1 VPLPAARDAPLGA
14 TLVPG
19 GATFRVWAPRANA
32 VHIALSAPGVR
43 SLDGWARSDDNRLVA
58 DGGYWSGFAAAVGD
72 GWQYRYWTEGPGG
85 SGLKRDP
92 RARQLETGN
101 WPESDCIVRGPAAW
115 PWHDADFRPPRF
127 HELII
132 YQLHIGVF
140 YARDDGGRDIRLG
153 RVSKFLDAA
162 DRIEYLAALGINAIQ
177 PLPLVEWQGPNSRGY
192 NNTDFFSPEMD
203 YAVPPADLG
212 PYLIRVNAMLAR
224 KGHAPVTAADLGD
237 QVEQL
242 KAFVDLCHLNGIAVI
257 GDVVYNHAG
266 GPFDVQ
272 SMRFVD
278 QPADQQ
284 WNARDS
290 YFIGGDGWAGG
301 RIFDYSADE
310 VRGFLIDNA
319 RAYYDHFHLDGLRYD
334 EVTVTHWN
342 GGDRFCR
349 DITSTLGFHNR
360 GAIQIAEY
368 WDWDRAK
375 PVEPGGLGFDA
386 ALDDR
391 LRKEVRSVLAQVAV
405 GKDAPVNLDPVRDA
419 LRPAPG
425 FPQGAWRSVNHLENH
440 DLVDA
445 DRENKADIKP
455 RIPRLAHW
463 DDRRDWYARSR
474 SRLATGLLL
483 TAPGIPMLFMGQEFL
498 EDKPWHNN
506 PAIDAFFLYWNGLDG
521 PHPDAAMRDFHR
533 FVTELCWLRRRHPAL
548 CGDGCNPYYVHNNDR
563 VLAVQRWVEGV
574 ARDVIAVASLAETTR
589 WGYPLPLP
597 VGGHWLEVFN
607 GDAYDD
613 MPAGGGYTPNAP
625 GNPGGIDGN
634 GPPLADCPV
643 SARIVVPANGFL
655 VFARDRGD

>member
-14 TLVPG
+14 TLVPR

-58 DGGYWSGFAAAVGD
+58 DGGYWSGFAAGVGD

-319 RAYYDHFHLDGLRYD
+319 RAYYDYFHLDGLRYD

-386 ALDDR
+386 TLDDR

-474 SRLATGLLL
+474 SRVATGLLL

-613 MPAGGGYTPNAP
+613 MPAGGGYKPNAP